1 MCAASN
7 AAAEFVHVAAIA
19 SLASKWTAVRRTVI
33 RDEATERPRI
43 EARSN
48 RRRGRAGRDGRRDIG
63 YAGNLKFSAS

>member
-43 EARSN
+43 EARSKHRS
-48 RRRGRAGRDGRRDIG
+48 RRQA
-63 YAGNLKFSAS
+63 

>member
-48 RRRGRAGRDGRRDIG
+48 TGRGGRRDIG
-63 YAGNLKFSAS
+63 YAGKLKFSAS